1 MSLFEKLFRKNRLA
15 EEKIPEKLEEDNSGN
30 EIFDEED
37 EELSED
43 GMYGEEEGEDGQ
55 EPAKP
60 EEDPDTEYE
69 IVEREILPA
78 KIICPDCGGIT
89 LEGLDFCDKCGGE
102 LH

>member
-1 MSLFEKLFRKNRLA
+1 MSLFRKLFRRNRLTEEKFPQELRKDNFGKEGFEDEEAELA
-15 EEKIPEKLEEDNSGN
+15 EEEMN
-30 EIFDEED
+30 
-37 EELSED
+37 
-43 GMYGEEEGEDGQ
+43 GEEESEDGQ

-60 EEDPDTEYE
+60 EEDPDMEYE